1 MRPYIIC
8 HMLSSVDGKIDGA
21 ALRAVTANGEYEA
34 IGTKLEGDAWVC
46 GRTTMEQHFAEDK
59 PFVSCRTDLPDRSR
73 SMSRAAR
80 SHMRSRSTQP
90 AGFVGPAPI
99 WMAITLFVL

>member
-1 MRPYIIC
+1 MRPYILC

-59 PFVSCRTDLPDRSR
+59 PFVSVSNRPIANGPVGISASIRSLHQHR
-73 SMSRAAR
+73 HPLLRLAGPPSHPVSRISGAR
-80 SHMRSRSTQP
+80 
-90 AGFVGPAPI
+90 
-99 WMAITLFVL
+99 